1 MTSHN
6 TTPSFGELEG
16 LIGTWKGVKG
26 WSLISVPAPASGPDA
41 AGFKL
46 IVQNYT
52 EILTFKPVE
61 APVENKGGDLVQE
74 IGALEY
80 EQRIHDFDTK
90 ELIHVENGM
99 FLYMNDITTEGGE
112 VISPPYRIARS
123 GTIPHGNS
131 ILVLGSVAQSKGA
144 PHLPEISSMP
154 SAQDQQGA
162 PDGFF
167 AQFQNEQDRLTV
179 QDIVIK
185 EPSKIFNVYN
195 PNDNLVRDNKGLEI
209 YETTHIALSSDNEG
223 SVDNIPFI
231 KTHANAT
238 SAQTDF
244 WLQTVKLPMSG
255 KNFQQL
261 QYSQNVGI
269 AFHKRFD
276 NTPGRIT
283 WPHITI
289 NTLAKID

>member
-1 MTSHN
+1 MTSSSIA
-6 TTPSFGELEG
+6 PSFGELEG

-26 WSLISVPAPASGPDA
+26 WSLISVPAPGET
-41 AGFKL
+41 GFKL

-52 EILTFKPVE
+52 EILTFKAVD
-61 APVENKGGDLVQE
+61 AAVENKGGDLIQN

-99 FLYMNDITTEGGE
+99 FLYMNDIKTDSGE
-112 VISPPYRIARS
+112 LISPPYRVARS

-131 ILVLGSVAQSKGA
+131 ILILGSVDHSQGEPTIGK
-144 PHLPEISSMP
+144 ISSLP
-154 SAQDQQGA
+154 SEEDRQGA
-162 PDGFF
+162 PKGFF
-167 AQFQNEQDRLTV
+167 SQFNSEQQRLTV

-185 EPSKIFNVYN
+185 EPSKIFDVFN
-195 PNDNLVRDNKGLEI
+195 PNDNLIRDNKGLEVLDS
-209 YETTHIALSSDNEG
+209 THIALSSENEG

-238 SAQTDF
+238 SAYSDF
-244 WLQTVKLPMSG
+244 WLETVKLPMSG
-255 KNFQQL
+255 ENFQQL

-269 AFHKRFD
+269 EFHRKF
-276 NTPGRIT
+276 NGKPGLIT

-289 NTLAKID
+289 NTLAKVD

>member
-1 MTSHN
+1 MTSLSKA
-6 TTPSFGELEG
+6 PSFGELQG

-26 WSLISVPAPASGPDA
+26 WSLISVPALGLT
-41 AGFKL
+41 GFKL

-52 EILTFKPVE
+52 EILTFKAVE
-61 APVENKGGDLVQE
+61 APVENKGGDINQN

-99 FLYMNDITTEGGE
+99 FLYMNDII
-112 VISPPYRIARS
+112 VSPDETIEPPFRVARS

-131 ILVLGSVAQSKGA
+131 ILLLGSVEQTQGA
-144 PHLPEISSMP
+144 PEFSEISSLP

-162 PDGFF
+162 PEDFF
-167 AQFQNEQDRLTV
+167 SQFVSEQDRLTV

-195 PNDNLVRDNKGLEI
+195 PNDNLVRDNKGLEVVN
-209 YETTHIALSSDNEG
+209 TTHVVLDSRNAG

-238 SAQTDF
+238 SARSDF

-269 AFHKRFD
+269 TFHKRFD
-276 NTPGRIT
+276 NKPGLIT

-289 NTLAKID
+289 NTLVKVD